1 MSRELMKL
9 ERDGDVFVITFVG
22 GENRWNT
29 TFVRELSRVLDEV
42 EDSSGPAALVTTS
55 SDEKFYSNGLDI
67 DWVTDPASHP
77 EGGDSKVFG
86 GEFMGLMGRIITF
99 PMPTISA
106 INGHAFGAGLMA
118 ALCHDLRI
126 MRADRGFLCAPE
138 MQLGMSIP
146 TPELALF
153 RHKMSMSAFHE
164 TVQLAKRWSGP
175 MAMEAGFIQDITDIE
190 SLLDKAKVKGA
201 ELAPLATNRD
211 NFQDQKERLY
221 GENAAINEAHGP
233 AYMLKNADKHGH

>member
-1 MSRELMKL
+1 MSKELMEL
-9 ERDGDVFVITFVG
+9 ERDGDVFVLTFVG

-29 TFVRELSRVLDEV
+29 TFVRELSGVLDEV
-42 EDSSGPAALVTTS
+42 ETSTGPAALVTIS

-67 DWVTDPASHP
+67 DWVTDPQSHP

-86 GEFMGLMGRIITF
+86 SEFMGLMGRIITF
-99 PMPTISA
+99 PMPTICA

-138 MQLGMSIP
+138 MQLGMTIP

-153 RHKMSMSAFHE
+153 RHKMSMSAFYE

-175 MAMEAGFIQDITDIE
+175 MAKEAGFVQDLSDIE
-190 SLLDKAKVKGA
+190 MLLDKAKGKAA
-201 ELAPLATNRD
+201 ELAPLGANRD
-211 NFQDQKERLY
+211 NYRDQKERLY
-221 GENAAINEAHGP
+221 GENAAINEPHGP
-233 AYMLKNADKHGH
+233 AHMLKNADQYGH